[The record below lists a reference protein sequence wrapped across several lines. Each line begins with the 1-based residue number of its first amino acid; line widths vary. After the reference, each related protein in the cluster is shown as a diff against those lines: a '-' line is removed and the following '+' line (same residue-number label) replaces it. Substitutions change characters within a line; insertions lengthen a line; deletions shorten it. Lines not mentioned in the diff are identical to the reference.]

1 MIFFKV
7 ALHMS
12 MTVTTNLLP
21 SLSSVVD
28 LEKNNGS
35 AARPYYMSGELR
47 RILNKKN
54 VKPRSAKKK

>member
-1 MIFFKV
+1 
-7 ALHMS
+7 